1 MPPISRRRGQPRC
14 VKLAGPRHA
23 SGRERLLHVRAIGT
37 RRRPRRA
44 ALPVVHHA
52 QLRVELTISP
62 VGDGVYVPHRRQDL
76 CCRRPLRSGALLPLP
91 AVSSDEL
98 DRNRA
103 VAGETSPTPRLLPLL
118 DEATFQESANA
129 ILLTSY

>member
-1 MPPISRRRGQPRC
+1 VC
-14 VKLAGPRHA
+14 
-23 SGRERLLHVRAIGT
+23 GRERLLHARAIGT

-44 ALPVVHHA
+44 ALPVVHRA
-52 QLRVELTISP
+52 QLRVELTNSP
-62 VGDGVYVPHRRQDL
+62 GGDGACVPHLRQYL
-76 CCRRPLRSGALLPLP
+76 CCRWPPRSGALLPLP

-103 VAGETSPTPRLLPLL
+103 AAGETSPTPRLLPLL
-118 DEATFQESANA
+118 DEAILQESANA